1 MPRYRLTRKAAQDI
15 RAIYRQG
22 TELFGSRQAELYHQS
37 LEATFQLIADNPR
50 LARLRTEISPPVRVH
65 PHGAHLIV
73 YLEQPDRSILVV
85 RVHHGRENWRTR

>member
-1 MPRYRLTRKAAQDI
+1 MSQYRLTRKAAQDI

-37 LEATFQLIADNPR
+37 LQATFELIAHNPR
-50 LARLRTEISPPVRVH
+50 LARLRSEINPPVRVH

-73 YLEQPDRSILVV
+73 YLEQSDGSVVIV
-85 RVHHGRENWRTR
+85 RVHHGRENWRSR